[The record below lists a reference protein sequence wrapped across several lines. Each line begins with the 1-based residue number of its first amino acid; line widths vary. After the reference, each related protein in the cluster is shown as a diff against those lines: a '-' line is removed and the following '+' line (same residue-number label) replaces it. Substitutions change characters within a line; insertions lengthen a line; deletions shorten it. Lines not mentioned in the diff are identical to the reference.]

1 MRTFNRLVVILAG
14 LLFAVPAFAADR
26 SAVPELVDGAPTY
39 IHFDPIFI
47 PVIVGDQV
55 RRQVGLTLM
64 LELVKGKEK
73 DSVEDKQRQLNSAF
87 VEDLYSY
94 FQQRVG
100 LPGGID
106 QGYLKGRLLK
116 VADGV
121 VGPHIVQQ
129 VLIEQ
134 LFVEQK

>member
-55 RRQVGLTLM
+55 RRQVGLSLM

-116 VADGV
+116 VADAV